1 MIVATK
7 VAGRSKMNWLRK
19 DAVSEAAESRRRS
32 PRRSRRSL
40 ARLKTDYIDLYQLHW
55 PDRPMR
61 IFEGLDYLHLEGD
74 SHPIHEI
81 LGVLGKLVADGKV
94 RFVGLSNETPWG
106 VMSFLKASEQHGLP
120 RVASIQNAYNL
131 VNRSFE
137 IGPLGDLLSRAGEP
151 ARLFAARPG
160 LSHRQI

>member
-1 MIVATK
+1 
-7 VAGRSKMNWLRK
+7 
-19 DAVSEAAESRRRS
+19 
-32 PRRSRRSL
+32 
-40 ARLKTDYIDLYQLHW
+40 
-55 PDRPMR
+55 MR
-61 IFEGLDYLHLEGD
+61 IFEGLDYLHLGGD

-81 LGVLGKLVADGKV
+81 LGVLAKLVASGKV

-120 RVASIQNAYNL
+120 RIVSIQNAYNL

-137 IGPLGDLLSRAGEP
+137 IGPLGDHLSRAGEP
-151 ARLFAARPG
+151 SRLFAARSG